1 MGDDTWEGLFP
12 NKFFRS
18 YFFPSF
24 NVKDLHTVDNGILQH
39 LYPTGKQ
46 LFSQGLANPLSYTG
60 VLLQVWGRTVEVFVY
75 SRVALD
81 SLTHCCLLPRDYSAL
96 AGFPQINQLSEPVTA
111 SLSTFPPSGR
121 EHRLVGLDYSLKLS

>member
-46 LFSQGLANPLSYTG
+46 LFPQGLALSYTG
-60 VLLQVWGRTVEVFVY
+60 VLLQVWGRTFFGSFFFIPEWHWAASPAVV
-75 SRVALD
+75 
-81 SLTHCCLLPRDYSAL
+81 CCPGITVL
-96 AGFPQINQLSEPVTA
+96 
-111 SLSTFPPSGR
+111 
-121 EHRLVGLDYSLKLS
+121 

>member
-46 LFSQGLANPLSYTG
+46 LFPQGLALSYTG
-60 VLLQVWGRTVEVFVY
+60 VLLQVWGRTFFGRFFFY
-75 SRVALD
+75 SRVALG
-81 SLTHCCLLPRDYSAL
+81 SLTRCCLLPRDYSAL

-121 EHRLVGLDYSLKLS
+121 EHRLVGLGYSLKLS